1 MGNTLSFMMRAQ
13 LFVVALFALLEVINA
28 QTATT
33 AASIRQT
40 IEVKKEL
47 TEAQYTAG
55 SSIKKMYECAFAYR
69 VAAAQCTASAGV
81 LTYKTGTSMA
91 SELDHSG
98 HSHHRRSGD
107 HPKIKFTMTATMT
120 VAEAGAAILG
130 ATASGFHTAL
140 TAVKAAGFSGLTIP
154 AASTDFET
162 QTATIGSAGIVTPS
176 LLMALSGLIA
186 MFLQ

>member
-1 MGNTLSFMMRAQ
+1 MGTLRSFMMRAQ

-28 QTATT
+28 QTTT
-33 AASIRQT
+33 GSVSIRQT
-40 IEVKKEL
+40 IEVKSGL
-47 TEAQYTAG
+47 TEAEYTAG
-55 SSIKKMYECAFAYR
+55 SAVKKMYECAFAR
-69 VAAAQCTASAGV
+69 CGGTSQCSAAAGV
-81 LTYKTGTSMA
+81 LTYKSGTSVA

-120 VAEAGAAILG
+120 AAEGVAATIL
-130 ATASGFHTAL
+130 ATAPSFHAAL
-140 TAVKAAGFSGLTIP
+140 TAVKTAGFSGLTVP
-154 AASTDFET
+154 AASNFET
-162 QTATIGSAGIVTPS
+162 TTATIGSAGIVTPS